1 MTEAAESLSQHE
13 QAPGTVLEGVITN
26 LKEEIAAFDGKV
38 TFEAVL
44 NGAPRRV
51 VMQFAKVDDQTRGT
65 LIRAFEKR
73 ERIMVTGDLVRDGK
87 RFQLESPHDLH
98 IEAEADLD

>member
-1 MTEAAESLSQHE
+1 LTEAAESLSQHE
-13 QAPGTVLEGVITN
+13 QAPGTELEGVITN

-51 VMQFAKVDDQTRGT
+51 VMRFAKLDDQTRGT

-73 ERIMVTGDLVRDGK
+73 ERIMVTGDLVREGK
-87 RFQLESPHDLH
+87 RFRLESPHDLH
-98 IEAEADLD
+98 IEAETDLD

>member
-1 MTEAAESLSQHE
+1 MVLARRKLVDRDRHLGEVETLEA
-13 QAPGTVLEGVITN
+13 I
-26 LKEEIAAFDGKV
+26 
-38 TFEAVL
+38 L

-73 ERIMVTGDLVRDGK
+73 ERIMVTGDLVREGK
-87 RFQLESPHDLH
+87 RFRLESPHDDLH
-98 IEAEADLD
+98 IEADTDLD

>member
-1 MTEAAESLSQHE
+1 M
-13 QAPGTVLEGVITN
+13 LEGVITN

-51 VMQFAKVDDQTRGT
+51 VMQFAKEDDQTRDT
-65 LIRAFEKR
+65 LIRAFQRR
-73 ERIMVTGDLVRDGK
+73 ERMVVTGDLVRDGK
-87 RFQLESPHDLH
+87 RFRLEKPHDLR
-98 IEAEADLD
+98 IEAETDLD